1 MSYTSDFPA
10 GDADRAE
17 LKRQQAAARQRRR
30 RAARPRIEFYPV
42 AETREIL
49 AALRSPYTPWNSISL
64 TLDRI
69 VKEWATQRLPPL
81 SDPVAHRRTGSAEKE
96 S

>member
-1 MSYTSDFPA
+1 MSYTSDIPA

-30 RAARPRIEFYPV
+30 RAACPRIEFYPD

-49 AALRSPYTPWNSISL
+49 AALRTEYHPWNSISL

-69 VKEWATQRLPPL
+69 VKEWAMQRLSPL
-81 SDPVAHRRTGSAEKE
+81 SNRSPRDA
-96 S
+96 

>member
-1 MSYTSDFPA
+1 MTRHDDSVP
-10 GDADRAE
+10 GDRPLDAAQV
-17 LKRQQAAARQRRR
+17 KRQQAAARQRRR
-30 RAARPRIEFYPV
+30 RAASPRIEFYPD

-49 AALRSPYTPWNSISL
+49 AALRTEYCPWNSISL

-69 VKEWATQRLPPL
+69 VKEWATLRLASLPNRGP
-81 SDPVAHRRTGSAEKE
+81 KE